1 MSLTDTH
8 YPDDAGQ
15 SPHTALLGSE
25 FVGWDETAQTVTMRF
40 TVKREMTTWRGGVQ
54 GGLVAGY
61 LDDVMG
67 YAYVAATGG
76 EMAPLNLDISMS
88 LIRLIPEGATMIGTG
103 MNHFWNAPHEGH
115 GGDLVYFQAHSAP
128 GIYARAFL
136 EGRIG
141 DVELDA
147 ASGHVKALVM
157 ADGRRVEGDARGRCD
172 RRPCGRGGRRA
183 RRDRCGAHARFAR
196 RRRVV
201 GVAGA
206 AAVCAGADSRLAR
219 G

>member
-1 MSLTDTH
+1 MIEEAY

-25 FVGWDETAQTVTMRF
+25 FIGWDADTQTATMRF

-88 LIRLIPEGATMIGTG
+88 LIRLIPDGATVIGKG
-103 MNHFWNAPHEGH
+103 RVVK
-115 GGDLVYFQAHSAP
+115 GGRRVV
-128 GIYARAFL
+128 FL
-136 EGRIG
+136 EG
-141 DVELDA
+141 ELYAEDGTLYA
-147 ASGHVKALVM
+147 RSTSTALPTP
-157 ADGRRVEGDARGRCD
+157 
-172 RRPCGRGGRRA
+172 RPTP
-183 RRDRCGAHARFAR
+183 
-196 RRRVV
+196 
-201 GVAGA
+201 
-206 AAVCAGADSRLAR
+206 DST
-219 G
+219 GMG